1 MKHPQDMAARLYE
14 QFPTE
19 PLRNIKDSACCAFVL
34 MWCMRQDQDDADAVM
49 TAAKMMKAGALGSD
63 CLVYWDAAA
72 RFLTGHGVYVTKE
85 SITTIK
91 GIKERTP
98 VLYTYNGKGHWVG
111 VERGKIK
118 FNPLEKSECVE
129 KGKPAEK
136 RVLIMKGA

>member
-19 PLRNIKDSACCAFVL
+19 TLRNIKDSACCAFVL
-34 MWCMRQDQDDADAVM
+34 MWCLKQDPEDAEAVM
-49 TAAKMMKAGALGSD
+49 TVSRMMKAGAIGSD

-72 RFLTGHGVYVTKE
+72 RFLTGHGVYVNKE
-85 SITTIK
+85 NIGTLK

-98 VLYTYNGKGHWVG
+98 VLFTYNGKGHWVG

-118 FNPLEKSECVE
+118 FNPLGRSECVE

-136 RVLIMKGA
+136 RVLIEKGA